1 MERSNEP
8 LVAAFADTLRRRRER
23 AGLTQEDLAER
34 SDTSA
39 RFISLLETRR
49 RQPSLSA
56 LAALSEGLGISMADL
71 ISDVE
76 DSYSPLRDNFTEDM
90 SSEPVNGDNVRL
102 QQRR

>member
-8 LVAAFADTLRRRRER
+8 LVAAFANTLRRRREK

-39 RFISLLETRR
+39 RFISFLETRR

-56 LAALSEGLGISMADL
+56 LAALSEGLGITMADL

-76 DSYSPLRDNFTEDM
+76 DHYRPVRDISPGNI
-90 SSEPVNGDNVRL
+90 SSEP
-102 QQRR
+102 